1 MRLIATGHVTFCG
14 ISFVRMQLKYL
25 SSVALFGSNLKWSM
39 VMTLPFVIAN
49 DNIGA
54 TGFFLPSDFGKVTNE
69 VQFFPVKSLLPNLL
83 LLLVANRIW
92 MGPQKSFTD
101 AY

>member
-1 MRLIATGHVTFCG
+1 MKKPAGILGALEVVLEVLAKLLATGLVTFWSM
-14 ISFVRMQLKYL
+14 SFGRMQLKYL

-54 TGFFLPSDFGKVTNE
+54 TGFFLPSDFVKVTDK
-69 VQFFPVKSLLPNLL
+69 VQFSL
-83 LLLVANRIW
+83 
-92 MGPQKSFTD
+92 
-101 AY
+101 